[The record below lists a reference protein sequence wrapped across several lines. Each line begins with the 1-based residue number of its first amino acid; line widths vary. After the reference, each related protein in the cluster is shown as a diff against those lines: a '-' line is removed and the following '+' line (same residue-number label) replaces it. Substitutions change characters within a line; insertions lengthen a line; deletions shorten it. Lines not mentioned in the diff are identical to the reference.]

1 MKGDRKA
8 RGTSEESIRK
18 DLKYCGKIKTGVVM

>member
-8 RGTSEESIRK
+8 RGTSEERIRK
-18 DLKYCGKIKTGVVM
+18 DLKYCEKYLKGRG